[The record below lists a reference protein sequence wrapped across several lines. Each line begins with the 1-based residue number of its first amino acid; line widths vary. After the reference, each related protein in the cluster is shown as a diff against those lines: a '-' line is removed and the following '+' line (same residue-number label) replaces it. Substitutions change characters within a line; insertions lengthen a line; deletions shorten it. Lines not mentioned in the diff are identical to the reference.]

1 MDLIIALLITT
12 SMTVIII
19 VLVAWWLRPKPRDAS
34 NTAVSNLASIV
45 LAFAVLASFLLLYAT
60 KDRMGW
66 ATLLPFSSAI
76 IFSNWTA
83 FALAVASGAAYRLP
97 HRPLWRRGLAASLMA
112 ALALATL
119 VQPVLQPI
127 FRPVTGS
134 NMWDSKQVC
143 IQSHTNTCSA
153 AAAATLL
160 KSVGIEKTEAAMVG
174 HCLTDARGTP
184 SLGLW
189 RGLSLATTSTRYRP
203 KVLHT
208 DVETLLRRGPWPA
221 ALVVGLPRYGADPIY
236 VHRYGWDPGFRHSI
250 VLFGRN
256 DDGMLDIGDPSIGR
270 ETWSDDD
277 LRVLWRG
284 EGVTLVRR

>member
-1 MDLIIALLITT
+1 MDLVIALLITT
-12 SMTVIII
+12 STTAIII
-19 VLVAWWLRPKPRDAS
+19 VAVAWWLRPNSGISIDAPAS
-34 NTAVSNLASIV
+34 NLPSIV
-45 LAFAVLASFLLLYAT
+45 VAGAVLCSFVLLYAT

-66 ATLLPFSSAI
+66 ATLLPVSSAI
-76 IFSNWTA
+76 ILSNWTA
-83 FALAVASGAAYRLP
+83 FALAVASGAAFRLP
-97 HRPLWRRGLAASLMA
+97 NRPFWRRGLAASLMA
-112 ALALATL
+112 GLAMATL
-119 VQPVLQPI
+119 FQPVLQPVL
-127 FRPVTGS
+127 RPVSGS
-134 NMWDSKQVC
+134 NQWDSRQVC

-160 KSVGIEKTEAAMVG
+160 KSVGIEVTEAAMVDD
-174 HCLTDARGTP
+174 CLTDARGTP

-189 RGLSLATTSTRYRP
+189 RGLSLATRSTPFRP
-203 KVLHT
+203 EVLHT
-208 DVETLLRRGPWPA
+208 DVESLLRKGPWPS

-256 DDGMLDIGDPSIGR
+256 EDGLLDIGDPSIGR
-270 ETWSDDD
+270 ETWSDED